1 MGSDPLASF
10 NPATRAWFETTFR
23 SPTRAQEL
31 AWPAIAAG
39 ENALV
44 LAPTGSGKTLAAFL
58 AAIDRLMF
66 SVEGAKP
73 PRTPKPHTRIVYVS
87 PLKALAV
94 DIERNLREP
103 LVGIMR
109 QAQRL
114 GVPYREPTVAIRTG
128 DTPSRERARFQR
140 GPADIFITTPESLY
154 LVLTSLARDALR
166 ETESVIVDEIHAVVP
181 SKRGSHLAL
190 TLERLE
196 ELRGPAGIQ
205 SAPRPLQRIGL
216 SATQRP
222 LDEIARFLGGL
233 DDAGV
238 PRPVRVLDAGRRK
251 ALQLTV
257 DVPVEDMARL
267 GEPAEIPSGPVTA
280 VQRSSIW
287 PAIHPR
293 LLELIRAHRS
303 TLIFVNSRRLAER
316 LAAALNELAG
326 RELVRAHHG
335 SIAREQRLQIEDEL
349 KSGRLPALV
358 ATSSL
363 ELGIDMGAI
372 DLVIQVESPPS
383 VASGM
388 QRIGRAGHRIDE
400 PSTGVIV
407 PKYRGDL
414 LASAAI
420 TEGMIAG
427 AVEPLRY
434 PRNPLDILAQQ
445 IVAMAS
451 MDEWRVDDLERVVR
465 RAAPFAEL
473 PRGAFEGVLDM
484 LSGRYPSDE
493 FAELRPRIVWDR
505 TAGIVRSREGAKVVA
520 ISNGGTIPD
529 RGLYGVFLAGAEKG
543 KGRVGELD
551 EEMVFEIKEGDVF
564 LLGASSWRVEE
575 ITNDRVLVSPAPGVP
590 GRMPFWHGEN
600 PGRPF
605 EFGRAIG
612 ALARRMRSLAPDEA
626 TAELTT
632 KHALAEGAARNLL
645 QYLREQEAATGA
657 VPDDRTIVIERYLD
671 DMGDWRV
678 CILSHFGAPVHAPW
692 AMAIGAMVR
701 ARSEDEPDILW
712 TNDGIVVRFPA
723 TDQPP
728 PVELLLPDPD
738 AVGDLVQSSLAV
750 GGGGARAANLGA
762 PTTALFAARFR
773 ENAARALLL
782 PRRRPGQRA
791 PLWQQ
796 RKRAGDLLA
805 VASRYEAFPIVL
817 ETYREVLQD
826 VFDMPGL
833 IELLAGIRSRKVRV
847 VTVDTRAPSPFAAS
861 LLFNYVANFMYEGDA
876 PLAELRAQALTVDPS
891 QLRALLGEVELRE
904 LLDQDAVTDLELA
917 LQHLTRERAAR
928 HPDGTHEMLLRLGDL
943 TPEEIAARA
952 ADQSAYGDW
961 ISELVRERRAL
972 EVRIAGERRLIAIED
987 AGRYRDALGV
997 GLPLGL
1003 PAAFL
1008 ESDSDPLASL
1018 VRRYAR
1024 THGPFTTSDV
1034 ARRFGLADAPVAEA
1048 LRRLADAGTVV
1059 EGQFR
1064 PGFSEAEWADTG
1076 VLRTLRGRSLARL
1089 RREVEPVDQDA
1100 LGRFAVAWHGIDAPE
1115 RGEAALLDA
1124 IAKLE
1129 GAFVPASDLE
1139 SRILPARVAKY
1150 DPRDL
1155 DALLGSGEVMWMGG
1169 GALGPKDG
1177 KVALFL
1183 AEHFPLLRPSPETR
1197 PDRPIHDRLREIL
1210 AQRGASFFPQLLA
1223 AARGGFAPE
1232 LGDALWD
1239 LVWAGEVTND
1249 TLHAVRALI
1258 APLRRSR
1265 RGGSRTSSVG
1275 RAMHAR
1281 SLQRFTVR
1289 DDVAGRWSL
1298 TSTAQDAQ
1306 PTTTERTTAH
1316 VSQLL
1321 ERHGVVTRETV
1332 RSEGMGGGF
1341 AAAYG
1346 VLKAMEDAG
1355 RIRRGYF
1362 VAGLGAAQFA
1372 LPGAV
1377 DRLRSARERAAEAQS
1392 AVLAA
1397 TDPANLYG
1405 AALPWP
1411 ERPEGRRPMRTAG
1424 SLVILVDGRLA
1435 GWLGRGEEQ
1444 LLTFISDEADA
1455 ERTGIELARAL
1466 AGEVGPD
1473 RRSTLFIET
1482 VDGTPVDET
1491 PLADALREAGFA
1503 RTPRGY
1509 LKRVA
1514 RA

>member
-1 MGSDPLASF
+1 MGSDPLATF
-10 NPATRAWFETTFR
+10 NPATRAWFEATFQA
-23 SPTRAQEL
+23 PTRAQEL
-31 AWPAIAAG
+31 GWPAIAAG
-39 ENALV
+39 DSVLV

-58 AAIDRLMF
+58 AAIDHLMF
-66 SVEGAKP
+66 SPAPQKP
-73 PRTPKPHTRIVYVS
+73 ATRMVYVS

-94 DIERNLREP
+94 DVERNLREP
-103 LVGIMR
+103 LVGITR

-114 GVPYREPTVAIRTG
+114 GIPYREPTVAIRTG
-128 DTPSRERARFQR
+128 DTPSRERARYQR
-140 GPADIFITTPESLY
+140 EPADILITTPESLY
-154 LVLTSLARDALR
+154 LILTSLARDALR
-166 ETESVIVDEIHAVVP
+166 TVESVIVDEIHAVVP

-190 TLERLE
+190 SLERLE
-196 ELRGPAGIQ
+196 ELRGRT
-205 SAPRPLQRIGL
+205 APKLQRVGL

-233 DDAGV
+233 DDGA
-238 PRPVRVLDAGRRK
+238 PRPVRVLDAGRKKTLELR
-251 ALQLTV
+251 V
-257 DVPVEDMARL
+257 EVPVEDMARL
-267 GEPAEIPSGPVTA
+267 GEPAEIPTGPVTA

-287 PAIHPR
+287 PAIHPQI
-293 LLELIRAHRS
+293 LELIRSHRS

-316 LAAALNELAG
+316 LAGALNELAG
-326 RELVRAHHG
+326 EELVHAHHG
-335 SIAREQRLQIEDEL
+335 SIAREQRLRIEDDL

-400 PSTGVIV
+400 PSTGVII

-414 LASAAI
+414 LASAAM
-420 TEGMIAG
+420 T
-427 AVEPLRY
+427 
-434 PRNPLDILAQQ
+434 
-445 IVAMAS
+445 AMDDWA
-451 MDEWRVDDLERVVR
+451 VDDLERVIHQ
-465 RAAPFAEL
+465 AAPFAEL
-473 PRGAFEGVLDM
+473 PRSAFEGVLDM

-505 TAGIVRSREGAKVVA
+505 TAGVVRSREGAKVVA

-551 EEMVFEIKEGDVF
+551 EEMVFETKEGDVF

-575 ITNDRVLVSPAPGVP
+575 ITQDRVLVSPAPGVP

-600 PGRPF
+600 VGRPL

-612 ALARRMRSLAPDEA
+612 ALARRMRSLPSEEA
-626 TAELTT
+626 TKELVT
-632 KHALAEGAARNLL
+632 KHALADGAARNLL
-645 QYLREQEAATGA
+645 QYLGDQVAATGTL
-657 VPDDRTIVIERYLD
+657 PDDHTIVIERYLD

-678 CILSHFGAPVHAPW
+678 CILSHFGARVHAPW

-701 ARSEDEPDILW
+701 ERNGDEPDILW
-712 TNDGIVVRFPA
+712 TNDGIVVRFPG

-738 AVGDLVQSSLAV
+738 TVGDLVQASLAV
-750 GGGGARAANLGA
+750 GGGGARAASLGA

-773 ENAARALLL
+773 ENSARALLL

-805 VASRYEAFPIVL
+805 VASRYESFPMVL
-817 ETYREVLQD
+817 ETYREILQD

-833 IELLAGIRSRKVRV
+833 TELLAAIRSRKLRV

-861 LLFNYVANFMYEGDA
+861 LLFNYVAHFMYEGDA

-904 LLDQDAVTDLELA
+904 LLDQDAVTDLELS
-917 LQHLTRERAAR
+917 LQHLVRERAAR
-928 HPDGTHEMLLRLGDL
+928 HPDGVHEMLLRLGDL
-943 TPEEIAARA
+943 TAEEIGAR
-952 ADQSAYGDW
+952 SAEPEAVHDW
-961 ISELVRERRAL
+961 ISTLVTGRRVL
-972 EVRIAGERRLIAIED
+972 DVRIAGERRFIAAED

-997 GLPLGL
+997 NLPLGL

-1008 ESDSDPLASL
+1008 TSDDADPLVSL
-1018 VRRYAR
+1018 LRRYAR
-1024 THGPFTTSDV
+1024 THGPFIAGDP
-1034 ARRFGLADAPVAEA
+1034 ARRFGLAEPPVVDA
-1048 LRRLADAGTVV
+1048 LRRLAEAGTIV

-1064 PGFSEAEWADTG
+1064 PGQSGAEWVDTG

-1100 LGRFAVAWHGIDAPE
+1100 LGRFAVAWHGIDSGE
-1115 RGEAALLDA
+1115 RGQAALIDA

-1139 SRILPARVAKY
+1139 TRVLPARVAKY

-1155 DALLGSGEVMWMGG
+1155 DALLGSGAVMWMGG

-1177 KVALFL
+1177 RVALFL
-1183 AEHFPLLRPSPETR
+1183 AEHFSLLRPTPEAR
-1197 PDRPIHDRLREIL
+1197 PDRPIHDRLREVL
-1210 AQRGASFFPQLLA
+1210 RARGASFFPQLLA

-1249 TLHAVRALI
+1249 SFHAVRALL

-1265 RGGSRTSSVG
+1265 RTNSVG
-1275 RAMHAR
+1275 RAMHVR
-1281 SLQRFTVR
+1281 SLERFTVR

-1298 TSTAQDAQ
+1298 TEAAGDAPITPTERATAQI
-1306 PTTTERTTAH
+1306 R
-1316 VSQLL
+1316 QLL
-1321 ERHGVVTRETV
+1321 ERHGVLTREIV
-1332 RSEGMGGGF
+1332 RSEGIGGGF

-1346 VLKAMEDAG
+1346 ILKAMEDAG

-1377 DRLRSARERAAEAQS
+1377 DRLRAARERTEE
-1392 AVLAA
+1392 
-1397 TDPANLYG
+1397 PHG
-1405 AALPWP
+1405 AALSWP
-1411 ERPEGRRPMRTAG
+1411 ERGEGRKPMRTAG
-1424 SLVILVDGRLA
+1424 ALVVLVDGRLV

-1444 LLTFISDEADA
+1444 LLTFADEEADA
-1455 ERTGIELARAL
+1455 EPTREAL
-1466 AGEVGPD
+1466 AG
-1473 RRSTLFIET
+1473 
-1482 VDGTPVDET
+1482 
-1491 PLADALREAGFA
+1491 
-1503 RTPRGY
+1503 
-1509 LKRVA
+1509 
-1514 RA
+1514 

>member
-1 MGSDPLASF
+1 MGSDPLATF
-10 NPATRAWFETTFR
+10 HPATRAWFEATFAA
-23 SPTRAQEL
+23 PTRAQEL

-39 ENALV
+39 DSALV

-66 SVEGAKP
+66 GAAP
-73 PRTPKPHTRIVYVS
+73 PKPATRILYVS

-94 DIERNLREP
+94 DIERNLRAP
-103 LVGIMR
+103 LVGITR

-114 GVPYREPTVAIRTG
+114 GVPYREPTIATRTG
-128 DTPSRERARFQR
+128 DTPSRERAQFQR
-140 GPADIFITTPESLY
+140 QPADIFITTPESLY
-154 LVLTSLARDALR
+154 LVLTSLAREGLR
-166 ETESVIVDEIHAVVP
+166 RVETVIVDEIHAVVP

-190 TLERLE
+190 TIERLE
-196 ELRGPAGIQ
+196 ELRGRD
-205 SAPRPLQRIGL
+205 APKLQRIGL

-222 LDEIARFLGGL
+222 LDEIARFLGGF
-233 DDAGV
+233 DDDGAQ
-238 PRPVRVLDAGRRK
+238 RPVKVLDAGRKK
-251 ALQLTV
+251 ALELTV
-257 DVPVEDMARL
+257 EVPVEDMARL
-267 GEPAEIPSGPVTA
+267 GEPADIPSGPVTA

-316 LAAALNELAG
+316 LAASLNELAG
-326 RELVRAHHG
+326 EELVHAHHG
-335 SIAREQRLQIEDEL
+335 SIAREQRLRIEDDL

-372 DLVIQVESPPS
+372 DLVVQVESPPS

-400 PSTGVIV
+400 PSTGVII

-420 TEGMIAG
+420 TEGMQNG

-434 PRNPLDILAQQ
+434 PRNPLDIVAQQ
-445 IVAMAS
+445 VVAMTA
-451 MDEWRVDDLERVVR
+451 MEEWRVDDLERVIR
-465 RAAPFAEL
+465 RAAPFVEL
-473 PRGAFEGVLDM
+473 PQGAFEGVLDM

-505 TAGIVRSREGAKVVA
+505 TGGLVRTREGAKVVA
-520 ISNGGTIPD
+520 ISSGGTIPD

-551 EEMVFEIKEGDVF
+551 EEMVFEMKEGDVF

-575 ITNDRVLVSPAPGVP
+575 IALDRVLVSPAPGVP

-600 PGRPF
+600 VGRPL

-612 ALARRMRSLAPDEA
+612 ALARRMGSLPAAEA
-626 TAELTT
+626 TEELVT

-645 QYLREQEAATGA
+645 QYLGEQEAATGA

-678 CILSHFGAPVHAPW
+678 CILSHFGARVHAPW

-701 ARSEDEPDILW
+701 ERSGDEPDILW

-728 PVELLLPDPD
+728 PVDLLLPDPD
-738 AVGDLVQSSLAV
+738 TVSERVQASLAV

-805 VASRYEAFPIVL
+805 VASRYEGFPIVL

-833 IELLAGIRSRKVRV
+833 VELLAAIRSRRIRI
-847 VTVDTRAPSPFAAS
+847 VTVDTKRPSPFAAS

-876 PLAELRAQALTVDPS
+876 PLAELRAQALTVDPA

-904 LLDQDAVTDLELA
+904 LLDQDAVSELELQ

-928 HPDGTHEMLLRLGDL
+928 HADGLHEMLLRLGDL
-943 TPEEIAARA
+943 TRDEIVARSADPAA
-952 ADQSAYGDW
+952 ADDW
-961 ISELVRERRAL
+961 IATLVRERRL
-972 EVRIAGERRLIAIED
+972 LDVRIGNDTRFIAAED
-987 AGRYRDALGV
+987 AGRYRDALGIA
-997 GLPLGL
+997 LPLGL
-1003 PAAFL
+1003 PEAFL
-1008 ESDSDPLASL
+1008 ATDEPDPLASL

-1024 THGPFTTSDV
+1024 THGPFAGEDV
-1034 ARRFGLADAPVAEA
+1034 SRRFSVAPTPVHDA
-1048 LRRLADAGTVV
+1048 LRRLAEAGTIV

-1064 PGFSEAEWADTG
+1064 PGATATEWCDAG

-1089 RREVEPVDQDA
+1089 RREVEPVEQEA
-1100 LGRFAVAWHGIDAPE
+1100 FARFAVAWHGIEAPE
-1115 RGEAALLDA
+1115 RGTAALLDA
-1124 IAKLE
+1124 IQKLQ

-1139 SRILPARVAKY
+1139 TRILPARVAKY

-1155 DALLGSGEVMWMGG
+1155 DALLGSGQVMWMGG
-1169 GALGPKDG
+1169 GALGPRDG
-1177 KVALFL
+1177 KIALFL
-1183 AEHFPLLRPSPETR
+1183 AEHFTLLRPEPRDR
-1197 PDRPIHDRLREIL
+1197 PDRPIHDRLREVL
-1210 AQRGASFFPQLLA
+1210 AARGASFFPQLLA

-1249 TLHAVRALI
+1249 TFHAVRALLT
-1258 APLRRSR
+1258 PRRRSR
-1265 RGGSRTSSVG
+1265 GAARSAG
-1275 RAMHAR
+1275 RAAHLR
-1281 SLQRFTVR
+1281 SLDRFALR

-1298 TSTAQDAQ
+1298 TSAAGDA
-1306 PTTTERTTAH
+1306 PVTTTERATA
-1316 VSQLL
+1316 QIRQIL

-1332 RSEGMGGGF
+1332 RAEGLDGGF
-1341 AAAYG
+1341 ASAYG
-1346 VLKAMEDAG
+1346 ILKAMEDAG
-1355 RIRRGYF
+1355 RVRRGYF
-1362 VAGLGAAQFA
+1362 IAGCGAAQFA
-1372 LPGAV
+1372 LAGAI
-1377 DRLRSARERAAEAQS
+1377 DRLRAVREPPDEPH
-1392 AVLAA
+1392 AVVIAA
-1397 TDPANLYG
+1397 TDPANAYG
-1405 AALPWP
+1405 ATLGWP
-1411 ERPEGRRPMRTAG
+1411 ERAEGRKPMRTAG
-1424 SLVILVDGRLA
+1424 AIVVVVDGRLA
-1435 GWLGRGEEQ
+1435 AWLGRGEEH
-1444 LLTFISDEADA
+1444 LLTFQGDEADA
-1455 ERTGIELARAL
+1455 EPTNIALARAL
-1466 AGEVGPD
+1466 ADEVGPD
-1473 RRSTLFIET
+1473 ALRTLFIES
-1482 VDGTPVDET
+1482 VDGAPVDESRLAE
-1491 PLADALREAGFA
+1491 PLRQAGFS

-1509 LKRVA
+1509 LKRMA

>member
-1 MGSDPLASF
+1 VGSDPLATF
-10 NPATRAWFETTFR
+10 NPATRAWFEATFQA
-23 SPTRAQEL
+23 PTRAQEL
-31 AWPAIAAG
+31 AWPAIASG
-39 ENALV
+39 DSVLV

-66 SVEGAKP
+66 SPAPKKP
-73 PRTPKPHTRIVYVS
+73 ASRILYIS

-94 DIERNLREP
+94 DVERNLREP
-103 LVGIMR
+103 LVGITR

-114 GVPYREPTVAIRTG
+114 GIPYREPTVAIRTG
-128 DTPSRERARFQR
+128 DTPSRDRARYQR
-140 GPADIFITTPESLY
+140 EPADILITTPESLY
-154 LVLTSLARDALR
+154 LILTSLARDALR
-166 ETESVIVDEIHAVVP
+166 TVESVIVDEIHAVVP

-190 TLERLE
+190 SLERLE
-196 ELRGPAGIQ
+196 ELRGRGSP
-205 SAPRPLQRIGL
+205 PLRRVGL

-233 DDAGV
+233 DDGV

-251 ALQLTV
+251 ALELRV
-257 DVPVEDMARL
+257 EVPVEDMARL
-267 GEPAEIPSGPVTA
+267 GEPAEIPTGPVTA

-287 PAIHPR
+287 PAIHPQI
-293 LLELIRAHRS
+293 LELIRSHRS

-316 LAAALNELAG
+316 LAGALNELAG
-326 RELVRAHHG
+326 EELVHAHHG
-335 SIAREQRLQIEDEL
+335 SIAREQRLRIEDDL

-400 PSTGVIV
+400 PSTGVII

-420 TEGMIAG
+420 TEGMFAG
-427 AVEPLRY
+427 AVEPLRF
-434 PRNPLDILAQQ
+434 PRNPLDIVAQQ
-445 IVAMAS
+445 IVAMTA
-451 MDEWRVDDLERVVR
+451 MDDWGVDDLERVIR
-465 RAAPFAEL
+465 QAAPFAEL
-473 PRGAFEGVLDM
+473 PRSAFEGVLDM

-493 FAELRPRIVWDR
+493 FAELRPRVVWDR
-505 TAGIVRSREGAKVVA
+505 TAGVVRSREGSKVVA

-551 EEMVFEIKEGDVF
+551 EEMVFETKEGDVF

-575 ITNDRVLVSPAPGVP
+575 ITQDRVLVSPAPGVP

-600 PGRPF
+600 VGRPL

-612 ALARRMRSLAPDEA
+612 ALARRMRSLSPDDA
-626 TAELTT
+626 KKELVS

-645 QYLREQEAATGA
+645 QYLGDQEAATGT
-657 VPDDRTIVIERYLD
+657 VPDDHTIVIERYLD

-678 CILSHFGAPVHAPW
+678 CILSHFGARVHAPW

-701 ARSEDEPDILW
+701 ERSGDEPDILW

-728 PVELLLPDPD
+728 PVDLLLPDPD
-738 AVGDLVQSSLAV
+738 TVGDLVQASLAV
-750 GGGGARAANLGA
+750 GGGGARAANMGA

-773 ENAARALLL
+773 ENSARALLL

-796 RKRAGDLLA
+796 RKRANDLLS
-805 VASRYEAFPIVL
+805 VASRYEAFPMVL
-817 ETYREVLQD
+817 ETYREILQD

-833 IELLAGIRSRKVRV
+833 IELLAAIRSRKIRT
-847 VTVDTRAPSPFAAS
+847 VTVDTKTPSPFAAS

-904 LLDQDAVTDLELA
+904 LLDQDAATDLELS
-917 LQHLTRERAAR
+917 LQHLVRERAAR
-928 HPDGTHEMLLRLGDL
+928 HADGVHEMLLRLGDL
-943 TPEEIAARA
+943 TAPEIAARSAEPA
-952 ADQSAYGDW
+952 AVEDW
-961 ISELVRERRAL
+961 ISQLVSARRVL
-972 EVRIAGERRLIAIED
+972 DVRIAGERRFIAAED

-1008 ESDSDPLASL
+1008 MTDDLDPLLSL
-1018 VRRYAR
+1018 LRRYAR
-1024 THGPFTTSDV
+1024 THGPFVSGDP
-1034 ARRFGLADAPVAEA
+1034 ARRFGLADAPVVEA
-1048 LRRLADAGTVV
+1048 LRRLAEAGTVV

-1064 PGFSEAEWADTG
+1064 PGRSGSEWVDTG

-1089 RREVEPVDQDA
+1089 RRQVEPVEQDA
-1100 LGRFAVAWHGIDAPE
+1100 LGRFAVAWHGIDSRE
-1115 RGEAALLDA
+1115 RGQSALLDA

-1139 SRILPARVAKY
+1139 TRILPARVAKY

-1155 DALLGSGEVMWMGG
+1155 DALLGSGAVMWMGG

-1177 KVALFL
+1177 RIALFL
-1183 AEHFPLLRPSPETR
+1183 AEHFSLLRPTPETR
-1197 PDRPIHDRLREIL
+1197 PDRPIHDRLREVL
-1210 AQRGASFFPQLLA
+1210 QARGASFFPQLLA

-1249 TLHAVRALI
+1249 SFHAVRALL

-1265 RGGSRTSSVG
+1265 RTNSVG
-1275 RAMHAR
+1275 RAMHVR
-1281 SLQRFTVR
+1281 SLERFTVR

-1298 TSTAQDAQ
+1298 TEAAGDAPITPTERATAQI
-1306 PTTTERTTAH
+1306 R
-1316 VSQLL
+1316 QLL
-1321 ERHGVVTRETV
+1321 ERHGVVTREVV
-1332 RSEGMGGGF
+1332 RSEGIGGGF
-1341 AAAYG
+1341 TAAYG
-1346 VLKAMEDAG
+1346 ILKAMEDAG

-1362 VAGLGAAQFA
+1362 VSGLGAAQFA

-1377 DRLRSARERAAEAQS
+1377 DRLRAAREVAGEAH
-1392 AVLAA
+1392 AVVLAA
-1397 TDPANLYG
+1397 TDPANPYG
-1405 AALPWP
+1405 AALSWP
-1411 ERPEGRRPMRTAG
+1411 ERLEGRKPMRTAG
-1424 SLVILVDGRLA
+1424 ALVVLIDGRLA

-1444 LLTFISDEADA
+1444 LLTFVVEEADA
-1455 ERTGIELARAL
+1455 EPTRNAL
-1466 AGEVGPD
+1466 AAALAAEVGPD
-1473 RRSTLFIET
+1473 RRTTLFIQS
-1482 VDGTPVDET
+1482 VDGAPVDES
-1491 PLADALREAGFA
+1491 PIADALREAGFA

-1509 LKRVA
+1509 LRRVA

>member
-10 NPATRAWFETTFR
+10 NPATRAWFEATFQT
-23 SPTRAQEL
+23 PTRAQEL
-31 AWPAIAAG
+31 AWPAIALG
-39 ENALV
+39 ESVLV

-58 AAIDRLMF
+58 AAIDHLMF
-66 SVEGAKP
+66 SPAPKKP
-73 PRTPKPHTRIVYVS
+73 ATRVVYVS

-94 DIERNLREP
+94 DVERNLREP
-103 LVGIMR
+103 LVGITR

-114 GVPYREPTVAIRTG
+114 GIPYREPTVAIRTG
-128 DTPSRERARFQR
+128 DTPSRERARYQR
-140 GPADIFITTPESLY
+140 EPADILITTPESLY

-166 ETESVIVDEIHAVVP
+166 TVESVIVDEIHAVVP

-196 ELRGPAGIQ
+196 ERRGRGA
-205 SAPRPLQRIGL
+205 AKLQRVGL

-233 DDAGV
+233 DDGV
-238 PRPVRVLDAGRRK
+238 PRPVRVLDAGRKKTLELR
-251 ALQLTV
+251 V
-257 DVPVEDMARL
+257 EVPVEDMARL
-267 GEPAEIPSGPVTA
+267 GEPAEIPIGPVTS

-287 PAIHPR
+287 PAIHP
-293 LLELIRAHRS
+293 LILELIRSHRS

-316 LAAALNELAG
+316 LAGALNELAG
-326 RELVRAHHG
+326 EELVHAHHG
-335 SIAREQRLQIEDEL
+335 SIAREQRLRIEDDL

-400 PSTGVIV
+400 PSTGVII

-420 TEGMIAG
+420 TEGMMAG

-434 PRNPLDILAQQ
+434 PRNPLDIVAQQ
-445 IVAMAS
+445 VVAMTA
-451 MDEWRVDDLERVVR
+451 MDDWAVDDLERVIHQ
-465 RAAPFAEL
+465 AAPFAEL

-505 TAGIVRSREGAKVVA
+505 TAGVVRSREGSKLVA

-551 EEMVFEIKEGDVF
+551 EEMVFETKEGDVF

-575 ITNDRVLVSPAPGVP
+575 ITQDRVLVSPAPGVP
-590 GRMPFWHGEN
+590 GRMPFWHGESV
-600 PGRPF
+600 GRPL

-612 ALARRMRSLAPDEA
+612 ALTRRLRSLSPEDAKN
-626 TAELTT
+626 ELVT
-632 KHALAEGAARNLL
+632 KHALAEGAARNLV
-645 QYLREQEAATGA
+645 QYLRDQEAATGT
-657 VPDDRTIVIERYLD
+657 VPDDHTIVIERYLD

-678 CILSHFGAPVHAPW
+678 CILSPFGARVHAPW

-701 ARSEDEPDILW
+701 ERNGDEPDILW
-712 TNDGIVVRFPA
+712 TNDGIVIRFPGTA
-723 TDQPP
+723 EPP

-738 AVGDLVQSSLAV
+738 TVSDLVQASLAV
-750 GGGGARAANLGA
+750 GGGGARAANMGA

-773 ENAARALLL
+773 ENSARALLL
-782 PRRRPGQRA
+782 PRRRAGQRA

-796 RKRAGDLLA
+796 RKRASDLLA
-805 VASRYEAFPIVL
+805 VASRYEAFPMIL
-817 ETYREVLQD
+817 ETYREILQD

-833 IELLAGIRSRKVRV
+833 VGLLAAIRSRKLRV
-847 VTVDTRAPSPFAAS
+847 NTVDTRAPSPFAAS

-904 LLDQDAVTDLELA
+904 LLDQDAVTDLELS
-917 LQHLTRERAAR
+917 LQHLVRERAAR
-928 HPDGTHEMLLRLGDL
+928 HPDGIHEMLLRLGDL
-943 TPEEIAARA
+943 TAEEIGARGA
-952 ADQSAYGDW
+952 EPEAVHDW
-961 ISELVRERRAL
+961 ISTLVTERRVL
-972 EVRIAGERRLIAIED
+972 DVRIAGERRFIAAED

-1008 ESDSDPLASL
+1008 TSDDADPLVSL
-1018 VRRYAR
+1018 LRRYAR
-1024 THGPFTTSDV
+1024 THGPFVAGDP
-1034 ARRFGLADAPVAEA
+1034 ARRFGLAEPPVVDA
-1048 LRRLADAGTVV
+1048 LRRLVEAGTVV

-1064 PGFSEAEWADTG
+1064 PGQSGSEWMDTG

-1089 RREVEPVDQDA
+1089 RREVEPVEQDA
-1100 LGRFAVAWHGIDAPE
+1100 LGRFAIVWHGIDSPE
-1115 RGEAALLDA
+1115 RGQAAVLDA

-1139 SRILPARVAKY
+1139 TRILPARVAKY

-1155 DALLGSGEVMWMGG
+1155 DALLGSGAVMWMGG
-1169 GALGPKDG
+1169 GALGPRDG
-1177 KVALFL
+1177 RIALFL
-1183 AEHFPLLRPSPETR
+1183 AEHFSLLRPTPETR
-1197 PDRPIHDRLREIL
+1197 PDRPIHDRLREVL
-1210 AQRGASFFPQLLA
+1210 QARGASFFPQLLA

-1249 TLHAVRALI
+1249 SFHAVRALL

-1265 RGGSRTSSVG
+1265 RTPNSVG
-1275 RAMHAR
+1275 RAAHVR
-1281 SLQRFTVR
+1281 SLERFTVR

-1298 TSTAQDAQ
+1298 TEAAGDAPITPTERATAQI
-1306 PTTTERTTAH
+1306 R
-1316 VSQLL
+1316 QLL
-1321 ERHGVVTRETV
+1321 ERHGVLTREVV
-1332 RSEGMGGGF
+1332 RSEGIGGGF

-1346 VLKAMEDAG
+1346 ILKAMEDAG

-1377 DRLRSARERAAEAQS
+1377 DRLRAARERTEETHAV
-1392 AVLAA
+1392 VLAA
-1397 TDPANLYG
+1397 TDPANAYG
-1405 AALPWP
+1405 AALSWP
-1411 ERPEGRRPMRTAG
+1411 ERGEGRKPMRTAG
-1424 SLVILVDGRLA
+1424 ALVVLVDGRLA

-1444 LLTFISDEADA
+1444 LLTFVADEADA
-1455 ERTGIELARAL
+1455 EPTRKALAAAL

-1473 RRSTLFIET
+1473 RRTTLFIQS
-1482 VDGTPVDET
+1482 VDGGPVDES
-1491 PLADALREAGFA
+1491 PIADALRGAGFA

-1509 LKRVA
+1509 LRRVA
-1514 RA
+1514 RG

>member
-1 MGSDPLASF
+1 MFVGTDPLASF
-10 NPATRAWFETTFR
+10 NPATRAWFEATFQT
-23 SPTRAQEL
+23 PTRAQEL
-31 AWPAIAAG
+31 AWPAIASG
-39 ENALV
+39 ESVLV

-66 SVEGAKP
+66 SPAPKKP
-73 PRTPKPHTRIVYVS
+73 ATRIVYVS

-94 DIERNLREP
+94 DVERNLREP
-103 LVGIMR
+103 LVGITR

-114 GVPYREPTVAIRTG
+114 GIPYREPTVAIRTG
-128 DTPSRERARFQR
+128 DTPSRDRARYQR
-140 GPADIFITTPESLY
+140 EPADILITTPESLY
-154 LVLTSLARDALR
+154 LILTSLARDAVR
-166 ETESVIVDEIHAVVP
+166 TAESVIVDEIHAVVP

-190 TLERLE
+190 SLERLE
-196 ELRGPAGIQ
+196 ELRGRD
-205 SAPRPLQRIGL
+205 APRLQRVGL

-233 DDAGV
+233 DDGV
-238 PRPVRVLDAGRRK
+238 PRPVRVLDAGRKKTLELR
-251 ALQLTV
+251 V
-257 DVPVEDMARL
+257 EVPVEDMARL
-267 GEPAEIPSGPVTA
+267 GEPAEIPTGPVTA

-287 PAIHPR
+287 PAIHPQI
-293 LLELIRAHRS
+293 LELIRSHRS

-316 LAAALNELAG
+316 LAGALNELAG
-326 RELVRAHHG
+326 EELVHAHHG
-335 SIAREQRLQIEDEL
+335 SIAREQRLRIEDDL

-400 PSTGVIV
+400 PSTGVII
-407 PKYRGDL
+407 PKFRGDL

-420 TEGMIAG
+420 TEGMFAG

-434 PRNPLDILAQQ
+434 PRNPLDIVAQQ
-445 IVAMAS
+445 VVAMTA
-451 MDEWRVDDLERVVR
+451 MDDWGVDDLERVIR
-465 RAAPFAEL
+465 QAAPFAEL
-473 PRGAFEGVLDM
+473 PRSAFEGVLDM

-505 TAGIVRSREGAKVVA
+505 TAGVVRSREGSKVVA

-551 EEMVFEIKEGDVF
+551 EEMVFETKEGDVF

-575 ITNDRVLVSPAPGVP
+575 ITQDRVLVSPAPGVP

-600 PGRPF
+600 VGRPL

-612 ALARRMRSLAPDEA
+612 ALARRMRSLSPEDAA
-626 TAELTT
+626 NELVT

-645 QYLREQEAATGA
+645 QYLGDQEAATGI
-657 VPDDRTIVIERYLD
+657 VPDDHTIVIERYLD

-678 CILSHFGAPVHAPW
+678 CILSHFGARVHAPW

-701 ARSEDEPDILW
+701 ERNGDEPDILW
-712 TNDGIVVRFPA
+712 TNDGIVVRFPG

-738 AVGDLVQSSLAV
+738 TVRDLVQASLAV

-773 ENAARALLL
+773 ENSARALLL

-796 RKRAGDLLA
+796 RKRANDLLS
-805 VASRYEAFPIVL
+805 VASRYEAFPMVL
-817 ETYREVLQD
+817 ETYREILQD

-833 IELLAGIRSRKVRV
+833 TELLAAIRSRKIRT
-847 VTVDTRAPSPFAAS
+847 VTVDTKTPSPFAAS

-891 QLRALLGEVELRE
+891 QFRALLGEVELRE
-904 LLDQDAVTDLELA
+904 LLDQDAVTDLELS
-917 LQHLTRERAAR
+917 LQQLVRERAAR
-928 HPDGTHEMLLRLGDL
+928 HADGVHEMLLRLGDL
-943 TPEEIAARA
+943 TAEEIAARSAEPA
-952 ADQSAYGDW
+952 AVEDW
-961 ISELVRERRAL
+961 ISRLVS
-972 EVRIAGERRLIAIED
+972 ERRLLDVRVAGDRRFIAAED

-1008 ESDSDPLASL
+1008 MTDDADPLVSL
-1018 VRRYAR
+1018 LRRYAR
-1024 THGPFTTSDV
+1024 THGPFAAGDP
-1034 ARRFGLADAPVAEA
+1034 ARRFGLAEAPVLEA
-1048 LRRLADAGTVV
+1048 LRRLADAGTIV

-1064 PGFSEAEWADTG
+1064 PGQSGAEWVDTG

-1089 RREVEPVDQDA
+1089 RREVEPVEQVA
-1100 LGRFAVAWHGIDAPE
+1100 LGRFAVAWHGIDSGE
-1115 RGEAALLDA
+1115 RGQTALLDA

-1139 SRILPARVAKY
+1139 TRILPARVQKY

-1155 DALLGSGEVMWMGG
+1155 DALLGSGAVMWMGG

-1177 KVALFL
+1177 RVALFL
-1183 AEHFPLLRPSPETR
+1183 AEHFSLLRPTSDTR
-1197 PDRPIHDRLREIL
+1197 PDRPIHDRLREVL
-1210 AQRGASFFPQLLA
+1210 QARGASFFPQLLA

-1249 TLHAVRALI
+1249 SFHAVRALL

-1265 RGGSRTSSVG
+1265 RSNSVG
-1275 RAMHAR
+1275 HAVHVR
-1281 SLQRFTVR
+1281 SLERFTVR

-1298 TSTAQDAQ
+1298 TEAAGDAPITPTERATAQI
-1306 PTTTERTTAH
+1306 R
-1316 VSQLL
+1316 QLL
-1321 ERHGVVTRETV
+1321 ERHGVLTREVV
-1332 RSEGMGGGF
+1332 RSEGTGGGF

-1346 VLKAMEDAG
+1346 ILKAMEDAG

-1362 VAGLGAAQFA
+1362 VSGLGAAQFA
-1372 LPGAV
+1372 MPGAV
-1377 DRLRSARERAAEAQS
+1377 DRLRAAREVAGEPH
-1392 AVLAA
+1392 AVALAA
-1397 TDPANLYG
+1397 TDPANPYG
-1405 AALPWP
+1405 AALSWP
-1411 ERPEGRRPMRTAG
+1411 ERPEGRKPMRTAG
-1424 SLVILVDGRLA
+1424 ALVILVDGRLA

-1455 ERTGIELARAL
+1455 EPTRNAL
-1466 AGEVGPD
+1466 AAALASEVGPD
-1473 RRSTLFIET
+1473 RRTTLFIQS
-1482 VDGTPVDET
+1482 VDGAPVDES
-1491 PLADALREAGFA
+1491 PIADALREAGFA

-1509 LKRVA
+1509 LRRVA

>member
-1 MGSDPLASF
+1 VGTDPLATF
-10 NPATRAWFETTFR
+10 HPATRAWFEATFAA
-23 SPTRAQEL
+23 PTRAQEL
-31 AWPAIAAG
+31 AWPAIVAG
-39 ENALV
+39 ESALV

-66 SVEGAKP
+66 APAPAKP
-73 PRTPKPHTRIVYVS
+73 ATRIVYVS

-94 DIERNLREP
+94 DIERNLRAP
-103 LVGIMR
+103 LVGITR

-140 GPADIFITTPESLY
+140 EPADIFITTPESLY
-154 LVLTSLARDALR
+154 LVLTSLAREALR
-166 ETESVIVDEIHAVVP
+166 RVETVIVDEIHAVVP

-196 ELRGPAGIQ
+196 ELRGAG
-205 SAPRPLQRIGL
+205 APKLQRVGL

-233 DDAGV
+233 DDTGS

-251 ALQLTV
+251 ALELRV
-257 DVPVEDMARL
+257 EVPVEDMARL

-326 RELVRAHHG
+326 EELVHAHHG
-335 SIAREQRLQIEDEL
+335 SIAREQRLRIEDDL

-414 LASAAI
+414 LACAAI
-420 TEGMIAG
+420 TEGMQAG

-434 PRNPLDILAQQ
+434 PRNPLDIVAQQ
-445 IVAMAS
+445 VVAMAS
-451 MDEWRVDDLERVVR
+451 MDDWPVDDLERVVR

-473 PRGAFEGVLDM
+473 PRSAFEGVLDM

-493 FAELRPRIVWDR
+493 FAELRPRVVWDR
-505 TAGIVRSREGAKVVA
+505 TAGVVRSREGAKVVA

-551 EEMVFEIKEGDVF
+551 EEMVFETKEGDVF

-575 ITNDRVLVSPAPGVP
+575 ITQDRVLVSPAPGVP

-600 PGRPF
+600 PGRPL
-605 EFGRAIG
+605 EFGKAIG
-612 ALARRMRSLAPDEA
+612 ALARRMRSLTPEDA
-626 TAELTT
+626 TAELVG

-645 QYLREQEAATGA
+645 QYLHEQEAATGA

-692 AMAIGAMVR
+692 AMAIGALVR
-701 ARSEDEPDILW
+701 ERDADEPDILW

-738 AVGDLVQSSLAV
+738 TVSELVQRSLSV

-796 RKRAGDLLA
+796 RKRSADLLA

-833 IELLAGIRSRKVRV
+833 VELLAG
-847 VTVDTRAPSPFAAS
+847 DTRTPSPFAAS

-876 PLAELRAQALTVDPS
+876 PLAELRAQALTVDPA

-904 LLDQDAVTDLELA
+904 LLDPDAVSELELS

-928 HPDGTHEMLLRLGDL
+928 HPDGVHEMLLRLGDL
-943 TPEEIAARA
+943 TREEIAARSADPVA
-952 ADQSAYGDW
+952 ADDHIGA
-961 ISELVRERRAL
+961 LVSERRAI
-972 EVRIAGERRLIAIED
+972 EIRIAGDARFIAAED

-1003 PAAFL
+1003 PDAFL
-1008 ESDSDPLASL
+1008 EGDVDPLTSL
-1018 VRRYAR
+1018 LRRYAR
-1024 THGPFTTSDV
+1024 THGPFAAAD
-1034 ARRFGLADAPVAEA
+1034 AGRRFGVPAGPALEA
-1048 LRRLADAGTVV
+1048 LRRLAAAGTVV

-1064 PGFSEAEWADTG
+1064 PGTSGTDWCDTG

-1089 RREVEPVDQDA
+1089 RREVEPVEQDA
-1100 LGRFAVAWHGIDAPE
+1100 LGRFAVAWHGIDTPQ
-1115 RGEAALLDA
+1115 RGQPALLDA

-1129 GAFVPASDLE
+1129 GAFAPASDLE
-1139 SRILPARVAKY
+1139 SRILPARVKGY

-1155 DALLGSGEVMWMGG
+1155 DALLASGEVMWMGG

-1183 AEHFPLLRPSPETR
+1183 AEHFPLLRPAQETL
-1197 PDRPIHDRLREIL
+1197 PDRPIHDRLREVL
-1210 AQRGASFFPQLLA
+1210 AARGASFFPQLLA

-1249 TLHAVRALI
+1249 TFHAVRALI
-1258 APLRRSR
+1258 APVRRSR
-1265 RGGSRTSSVG
+1265 RVAAG
-1275 RAMHAR
+1275 RG
-1281 SLQRFTVR
+1281 LR

-1298 TSTAQDAQ
+1298 TAAAGDAPATPTERATAQVRA
-1306 PTTTERTTAH
+1306 
-1316 VSQLL
+1316 LL
-1321 ERHGVVTRETV
+1321 DRHGLVTRETV
-1332 RSEGMGGGF
+1332 RAETFGGGF

-1346 VLKAMEDAG
+1346 ILKAMEDAG
-1355 RIRRGYF
+1355 RARRGYF
-1362 VAGLGAAQFA
+1362 VAGCGAAQFA

-1377 DRLRSARERAAEAQS
+1377 DRLRAVRERPEEPHAT
-1392 AVLAA
+1392 VLAA
-1397 TDPANLYG
+1397 TDPANPYG
-1405 AALPWP
+1405 AALGWP
-1411 ERPEGRRPMRTAG
+1411 DRPEGRRPMRAAG
-1424 SLVILVDGRLA
+1424 ALVVLVDGALA
-1435 GWLGRGEEQ
+1435 GWLGRGEEH
-1444 LLTFISDEADA
+1444 LLTFAREEADA
-1455 ERTGIELARAL
+1455 ERTHGALARAL
-1466 AGEVGPD
+1466 AAEVGPD
-1473 RRSTLFIET
+1473 GQRTLFIET
-1482 VDGTPVDET
+1482 VDGSPVDET
-1491 PLADALREAGFA
+1491 PIAEALREAGFA

-1509 LKRVA
+1509 LRRVS

>member
-1 MGSDPLASF
+1 MGSDPLGTF
-10 NPATRAWFETTFR
+10 NPATRAWFDATFQT
-23 SPTRAQEL
+23 PTRAQEL
-31 AWPAIAAG
+31 AWPTIARG
-39 ENALV
+39 ESALV

-58 AAIDRLMF
+58 ATIDRLMF
-66 SVEGAKP
+66 SPAPKKP
-73 PRTPKPHTRIVYVS
+73 ATRILYIS

-103 LVGIMR
+103 LVGITR

-114 GVPYREPTVAIRTG
+114 GIPYREPTVAIRTG
-128 DTPSRERARFQR
+128 DTPSRDRARYQR
-140 GPADIFITTPESLY
+140 EPADILITTPESLY
-154 LVLTSLARDALR
+154 LILTSLARDALR
-166 ETESVIVDEIHAVVP
+166 TVESVIVDEIHAVVP

-190 TLERLE
+190 SLERLE
-196 ELRGPAGIQ
+196 ELRGR
-205 SAPRPLQRIGL
+205 SAPKLQRVGL

-233 DDAGV
+233 DDGV
-238 PRPVRVLDAGRRK
+238 PRPVRVLDAGRKKTLELR
-251 ALQLTV
+251 V
-257 DVPVEDMARL
+257 EVPVEDMARL
-267 GEPAEIPSGPVTA
+267 GEPAEIPTGPVTA

-287 PAIHPR
+287 PAIHPQI
-293 LLELIRAHRS
+293 LALIRSHRS

-316 LAAALNELAG
+316 LAGALNELAG
-326 RELVRAHHG
+326 EELVRAHHG
-335 SIAREQRLQIEDEL
+335 SIAREQRLKIEDDL

-400 PSTGVIV
+400 PSTGVII

-420 TEGMIAG
+420 TEGMMAG
-427 AVEPLRY
+427 SVEPLRF
-434 PRNPLDILAQQ
+434 PRNPLDIVAQQ
-445 IVAMAS
+445 IVAMTA
-451 MDEWRVDDLERVVR
+451 MDDWGVDDLERVIR

-473 PRGAFEGVLDM
+473 PRSAFEGVLDM

-505 TAGIVRSREGAKVVA
+505 TAGVVRSREGAKVVA

-551 EEMVFEIKEGDVF
+551 EEMVFETKEGDVF

-575 ITNDRVLVSPAPGVP
+575 ITQDRVLVSPAPGVP

-600 PGRPF
+600 VGRPL

-612 ALARRMRSLAPDEA
+612 ALARRMRSLAPEDA
-626 TAELTT
+626 TNELVT

-645 QYLREQEAATGA
+645 QYLRDQEAATGT
-657 VPDDRTIVIERYLD
+657 VPDDHTIVIERYLD

-678 CILSHFGAPVHAPW
+678 CILSHFGARVHAPW

-701 ARSEDEPDILW
+701 ERNGDEPDILW
-712 TNDGIVVRFPA
+712 TNDGIVVRFPG

-728 PVELLLPDPD
+728 SVDLLLPDPD
-738 AVGDLVQSSLAV
+738 TMSDLVQASLAV
-750 GGGGARAANLGA
+750 GGGGAREANMGA

-773 ENAARALLL
+773 ENSARALLL

-796 RKRAGDLLA
+796 RKRASDLLA
-805 VASRYEAFPIVL
+805 VASRYEAFPMVL
-817 ETYREVLQD
+817 ETYREILQD

-833 IELLAGIRSRKVRV
+833 VELLAAIRSRKLRV

-904 LLDQDAVTDLELA
+904 LLDQDAVADLELS
-917 LQHLTRERAAR
+917 LQHLVRERAVR
-928 HPDGTHEMLLRLGDL
+928 HADGVHEMLLRLGDL
-943 TPEEIAARA
+943 TAEEIGARSAEPAAV
-952 ADQSAYGDW
+952 DDW
-961 ISELVRERRAL
+961 ISALVSERRVL
-972 EVRIAGERRLIAIED
+972 DVRIAGERRFIAAED

-1008 ESDSDPLASL
+1008 TSDDVDPLVSL
-1018 VRRYAR
+1018 LRRHAR
-1024 THGPFTTSDV
+1024 THGPFLASDP
-1034 ARRFGLADAPVAEA
+1034 ARRFGLAESPVVDA
-1048 LRRLADAGTVV
+1048 LRRLAEAGTIV

-1064 PGFSEAEWADTG
+1064 PGQSGSEWMDTG

-1089 RREVEPVDQDA
+1089 RREVEPVEQDA
-1100 LGRFAVAWHGIDAPE
+1100 LGRFATAWHGIDSPE
-1115 RGEAALLDA
+1115 RGQAALLDA

-1139 SRILPARVAKY
+1139 TRILPARVAKY

-1155 DALLGSGEVMWMGG
+1155 DALLGSGAVMWMGG

-1177 KVALFL
+1177 RIALFL
-1183 AEHFPLLRPSPETR
+1183 AEHFSLLRPTPETR
-1197 PDRPIHDRLREIL
+1197 PDRPIHDRLREVL
-1210 AQRGASFFPQLLA
+1210 HARGASFFPQLLA

-1239 LVWAGEVTND
+1239 LVWAGEATND
-1249 TLHAVRALI
+1249 SFHAVRALL
-1258 APLRRSR
+1258 APLPRSR
-1265 RGGSRTSSVG
+1265 RTSASVG
-1275 RAMHAR
+1275 RGVHLR
-1281 SLQRFTVR
+1281 SLERFTVR

-1298 TSTAQDAQ
+1298 TEAAGDTPITPTERATAQI
-1306 PTTTERTTAH
+1306 R
-1316 VSQLL
+1316 QLL
-1321 ERHGVVTRETV
+1321 ERHGVLTREVV
-1332 RSEGMGGGF
+1332 RSEGTGGGF

-1346 VLKAMEDAG
+1346 ILKAMEDAG

-1362 VAGLGAAQFA
+1362 VAGLGAA

-1377 DRLRSARERAAEAQS
+1377 DRLRAARERPEEPHAI
-1392 AVLAA
+1392 VLAA
-1397 TDPANLYG
+1397 TDPANPYG
-1405 AALPWP
+1405 AALSWP
-1411 ERPEGRRPMRTAG
+1411 ERAEGRKPMRMAG
-1424 SLVILVDGRLA
+1424 ALVIVVDGRLA

-1444 LLTFISDEADA
+1444 LLTFVADEADA
-1455 ERTGIELARAL
+1455 EPTRNALATAL

-1473 RRSTLFIET
+1473 RRTTLFIQS
-1482 VDGTPVDET
+1482 VDGAPVDES
-1491 PLADALREAGFA
+1491 PIADALREAGFA

-1509 LKRVA
+1509 LRRVA
-1514 RA
+1514 RS